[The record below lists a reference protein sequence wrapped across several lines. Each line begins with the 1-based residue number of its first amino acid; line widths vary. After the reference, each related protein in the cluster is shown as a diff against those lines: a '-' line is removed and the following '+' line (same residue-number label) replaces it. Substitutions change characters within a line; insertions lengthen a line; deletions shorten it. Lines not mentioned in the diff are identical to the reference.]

1 MTDANDPTG
10 RAWLIAKAVADGE
23 TLEGAL
29 ALAREVEAFVAGA
42 APPKALPA
50 PPPKQPNQETTPR
63 PARRPEPQPAAPVAS
78 QPDGQP
84 ALRTTSGGGSR
95 GPNPKEAGLG
105 ERERDVLGAI
115 RELVASGTRAKGA
128 AVVKHLAERGVDL
141 TETYVST
148 IVMVLRRRG
157 LVRTEGR
164 TMAAQWVPDGLPAV
178 VVTAL
183 GLKNERATRPCLR
196 CGKAFNSI
204 HKGNRIC
211 PTCAPGVNAASGGLE
226 PVGVGA

>member
-29 ALAREVEAFVAGA
+29 ALAREVEAFVAGGT
-42 APPKALPA
+42 LSDA
-50 PPPKQPNQETTPR
+50 PPPPDQGTTPR

-183 GLKNERATRPCLR
+183 GPKNERATRPCLR